1 MLTHKDI
8 NGLMAIVETPA
19 KGTAIGA
26 KDFDTVNVD
35 EAARVTDQFIKDGA
49 GAILALGTGGECA
62 TLLWEE
68 QKALAE
74 GIIGAAKKRVPV
86 IIGTTTL
93 STRDTVRRLQTIMDM
108 GANGTMLGIPMWQ
121 APTFEEAVAHYKMVS
136 EAAPTANIFVY
147 ANPQAFRFDFPPE
160 FWGVMHKEVPAVIAA
175 KYSDRENYAAALKA
189 SENSI
194 RMCPVYA
201 SFLAF
206 ARVNAEHTTACWA
219 HSVQPQ
225 PTLAMIEAVKRKDWA
240 KAEEIQKDFQWASHT
255 QEPPVSREEH
265 GQLNVQ
271 LVKIRDDAAGYMK
284 AGPMRP
290 PYHLMSQS
298 RIEGAREA
306 GRRWKTLAEKYSR
319 VAAK

>member
-1 MLTHKDI
+1 MLTSKDI
-8 NGLMAIVETPA
+8 NGLMAILETPA
-19 KGTAIGA
+19 KPGA
-26 KDFDTVNVD
+26 DNWRNMDTVD
-35 EAARVTDQFIKDGA
+35 TAEAARVTDRFIKDGA

-68 QKALAE
+68 QRALAGAIVE
-74 GIIGAAKKRVPV
+74 AAKKRLPV

-93 STRDTVRRLQTIMDM
+93 STRDTIRRLQAVMDI

-121 APTFEEAVAHYKMVS
+121 APTFDEAVAHYKMVS
-136 EAAPTANIFVY
+136 EAAPSANIFVY
-147 ANPQAFRFDFPPE
+147 ANPQAFRFDFPPA
-160 FWGVMHKEVPAVIAA
+160 FWGIMHKEVPAVIGA
-175 KYSDRENYAAALKA
+175 KYSDRENYIAALQA

-194 RMCPVYA
+194 RLCPVYA
-201 SFLAF
+201 SFLQF
-206 ARVNAEHTTACWA
+206 AKLNAEQSTACWA
-219 HSVQPQ
+219 HSVQPA
-225 PTLAMIEAVKRKDWA
+225 PTLAMIDAVKKRDWA

-255 QEPPVSREEH
+255 QDPPVSREEH

-298 RIEGAREA
+298 RVDGAREA
-306 GRRWKTLAEKYSR
+306 GKRWKVLAEKYEKVIAR
-319 VAAK
+319 